1 MVLFL
6 MSIKFKDTDY
16 LQKKQFTFKNESSEE
31 SKKKKERELLSKF
44 PLSYRGAGSLT
55 IIEVYPTISRS
66 SQTSYIGMNRCSTA
80 SLGFRIIA

>member
-1 MVLFL
+1 MT
-6 MSIKFKDTDY
+6 IFK
-16 LQKKQFTFKNESSEE
+16 KKQKGGFSEDY
-31 SKKKKERELLSKF
+31 KKKERKLLLKF
-44 PLSYRGAGSLT
+44 PLLFRGAGSLT